1 MSLKYGINYVVSC
14 FWGQINSPY
23 HRTSKKFVSNWV
35 DDGFLCLCVC
45 VCLLCRTKLL
55 ESEAM
60 NESLRRNLNR
70 VSSRLPY
77 TLGLSPG
84 IGLGDSRSPATSVE
98 AEASEVLQWAK
109 QDLERLKKET
119 KQRRKR

>member
-1 MSLKYGINYVVSC
+1 ML
-14 FWGQINSPY
+14 FGQINFPY
-23 HRTSKKFVSNWV
+23 QRTSNKFLSNEV
-35 DDGFLCLCVC
+35 DDVVLFVCVY

-70 VSSRLPY
+70 VSTRLPY
-77 TLGLSPG
+77 TLGLSPA

-98 AEASEVLQWAK
+98 AEATDVLQWAK
-109 QDLERLKKET
+109 QDVERLKKET